1 VKFLQQKRAKIIKDK
16 LVPPLV
22 YYLMKFINSSLRLK
36 VEGWEEPAQMLEVK
50 QSLIFSSWHG
60 KSWIPAY
67 FLRDLG
73 IYALTSLSR
82 DGSYMTE
89 VLENLGWNTVRGSSS
104 RGGSRSLL
112 SLYKK
117 LKKGESTALTPDG
130 PTGPIYEVKPGI
142 IFLQQRAGSLIVP
155 IGADAVWKKNFNSW
169 DNYLLPLPFSRA
181 SLVFGSAFAFNPEL
195 DMQSKQQIL
204 KEKMLK
210 VNKRAAEILES

>member
-1 VKFLQQKRAKIIKDK
+1 MEKLKDK
-16 LVPPLV
+16 LIPPLA
-22 YYLMKFINSSLRLK
+22 YYLMKIINSSLRLK
-36 VEGWEEPAQMLEVK
+36 VEGWQVPAQMLKDK

-82 DGSYMTE
+82 DGSYMTR
-89 VLENLGWNTVRGSSS
+89 VLEDLGWNTVRGSSS
-104 RGGSRSLL
+104 RGASRSLL

-117 LKKGESTALTPDG
+117 LKRGESTALTPDG

-155 IGADAVWKKNFNSW
+155 MGADAVWKKNFNSW

-181 SLVFGSAFAFNPEL
+181 SLVFGKAFAFDSEV
-195 DMQSKQQIL
+195 DMETKQKLL
-204 KEKMLK
+204 KNKMIE
-210 VNKRAAEILES
+210 VNERAAEILES